1 MNEKGKEEL
10 TSAGLNSLLSTH
22 YYSYRLVLGQF
33 WPSPM
38 GSDSVHS
45 CLPSTCPLVW
55 CLCRAGPAWQCF
67 LLCVGTWSQT
77 YLPTLHVLGTKSATA
92 QQTMRNLENAVM
104 LARRTD
110 LAGAYKPGARNHI
123 FPVLLDRR
131 VRKSNS
137 IGHHGPLH
145 RTHESPS
152 IGPSRWLRRV
162 VGLCHNF

>member
-1 MNEKGKEEL
+1 
-10 TSAGLNSLLSTH
+10 
-22 YYSYRLVLGQF
+22 
-33 WPSPM
+33 
-38 GSDSVHS
+38 
-45 CLPSTCPLVW
+45 
-55 CLCRAGPAWQCF
+55 
-67 LLCVGTWSQT
+67 
-77 YLPTLHVLGTKSATA
+77 
-92 QQTMRNLENAVM
+92 M

-162 VGLCHNF
+162 VGLCHNFWGARWTAETLRVGAIPRLHWVCRHRAIALCPVLATAWIPIRTLPLASLLSSQRVDRFTYRPWSPVGCAVSLQWTYLHTGYTGSARPPWWRRRQCCRQSGV